1 MNSRPSGVV
10 INGLG
15 QGWADL
21 FRVRATSDF
30 FNVLCSTQLFSVT
43 IEQRIVVKFHFK
55 LGKTATE
62 TYNLLKEVYGS
73 ECLSRA
79 RVSEWFKR
87 FKDGRQDV
95 EDDSRPGR
103 PSTSKTDE
111 NVEKVASLI
120 RPDRR
125 LSIRAIAET
134 INIDKECVRQIL
146 HDNLNMQKVCA
157 KMVPK
162 ILTFEQ
168 QATRKNV
175 STDILDAIKNDPNL
189 LEKVITCDESWFFTY
204 DPETKRQSMHWK
216 TPTSQRAKE
225 ARMSTSKFKAMMI
238 VFFDIHGIVYLH
250 WVSEGQTINQH
261 YYLEVKS
268 ALKGTR
274 FESVEAVKEKAARVL
289 KELTKDDFQ
298 HCFQQWKIRM
308 ERCRDREGVYIEGD
322 NK

>member
-1 MNSRPSGVV
+1 MTFLKFGIKTKICRQNS
-10 INGLG
+10 
-15 QGWADL
+15 WTDL
-21 FRVRATSDF
+21 KKE
-30 FNVLCSTQLFSVT
+30 NLFST
-43 IEQRIVVKFHFK
+43 IKHGGEGEMFGGALESFW
-55 LGKTATE
+55 L
-62 TYNLLKEVYGS
+62 Y
-73 ECLSRA
+73 
-79 RVSEWFKR
+79 KR

-120 RPDRR
+120 RSDRR

-134 INIDKECVRQIL
+134 VNIDKECVRQIL

-216 TPTSQRAKE
+216 TPTSPRAKK
-225 ARMSTSKFKAMMI
+225 SKN
-238 VFFDIHGIVYLH
+238 
-250 WVSEGQTINQH
+250 EQ
-261 YYLEVKS
+261 VK
-268 ALKGTR
+268 
-274 FESVEAVKEKAARVL
+274 
-289 KELTKDDFQ
+289 
-298 HCFQQWKIRM
+298 I
-308 ERCRDREGVYIEGD
+308 
-322 NK
+322 

>member
-1 MNSRPSGVV
+1 MVSL
-10 INGLG
+10 I
-15 QGWADL
+15 
-21 FRVRATSDF
+21 
-30 FNVLCSTQLFSVT
+30 

-62 TYNLLKEVYGS
+62 TYSLLKEVYGS

-79 RVSEWFKR
+79 RVFEWFKR

-120 RPDRR
+120 RSDRR

-134 INIDKECVRQIL
+134 VNIDKECVRQIL
-146 HDNLNMQKVCA
+146 YDNLNMQKVCT

-175 STDILDAIKNDPNL
+175 FTDILNAIKNDPNL
-189 LEKVITCDESWFFTY
+189 LEKVIKHVMNPSFLRMIRKQSANTCIG
-204 DPETKRQSMHWK
+204 RLQLH
-216 TPTSQRAKE
+216 KE
-225 ARMSTSKFKAMMI
+225 QKKARMSKSKFKAMMI
-238 VFFDIHGIVYLH
+238 VFFDIHRIVYLH
-250 WVSEGQTINQH
+250 WVPEGQTTNQH
-261 YYLEVKS
+261 YYLEVLGNLRERLRKNKPKWGRKNHGFS
-268 ALKGTR
+268 
-274 FESVEAVKEKAARVL
+274 
-289 KELTKDDFQ
+289 TKTMRQ
-298 HCFQQWKIRM
+298 LIPRYLS
-308 ERCRDREGVYIEGD
+308 RDSWP
-322 NK
+322 NTASQC

>member
-1 MNSRPSGVV
+1 MVSV
-10 INGLG
+10 I
-15 QGWADL
+15 
-21 FRVRATSDF
+21 
-30 FNVLCSTQLFSVT
+30 

-73 ECLSRA
+73 ECLFRA
-79 RVSEWFKR
+79 LVFEWFKR

-95 EDDSRPGR
+95 EDDSWPGR

-120 RPDRR
+120 QSDRR

-134 INIDKECVRQIL
+134 VNIDKECLRQIL
-146 HDNLNMQKVCA
+146 LDNLNMQKVCA

-168 QATRKNV
+168 QATRKKV
-175 STDILDAIKNDPNL
+175 CTDILDAIKNYPNL

-216 TPTSQRAKE
+216 TPTSPRAKK
-225 ARMSTSKFKAMMI
+225 ARMSKSKFKAMMI
-238 VFFDIHGIVYLH
+238 VFFFDIHGIVYLH
-250 WVSEGQTINQH
+250 WVPEGQTINQH
-261 YYLEVKS
+261 YYLEVLGNLRERIRKKNDPKCGRKNHGFS
-268 ALKGTR
+268 
-274 FESVEAVKEKAARVL
+274 
-289 KELTKDDFQ
+289 TKTMRQ
-298 HCFQQWKIRM
+298 LIPRYLS
-308 ERCRDREGVYIEGD
+308 RDSWP
-322 NK
+322 NTASQC

>member
-1 MNSRPSGVV
+1 MVSV
-10 INGLG
+10 I
-15 QGWADL
+15 
-21 FRVRATSDF
+21 
-30 FNVLCSTQLFSVT
+30 

-55 LGKTATE
+55 LGKTTTE

-79 RVSEWFKR
+79 QVFEWFKH

-103 PSTSKTDE
+103 PSTSKTEE

-120 RPDRR
+120 RSDRR

-134 INIDKECVRQIL
+134 VNIDKECVRQIL
-146 HDNLNMQKVCA
+146 HDNLNMQKVRA

-175 STDILDAIKNDPNL
+175 CTDILDAIKNDPNL
-189 LEKVITCDESWFFTY
+189 LEKVITCDESCFFTY

-216 TPTSQRAKE
+216 TPTSPRAKKKQE
-225 ARMSTSKFKAMMI
+225 
-238 VFFDIHGIVYLH
+238 
-250 WVSEGQTINQH
+250 
-261 YYLEVKS
+261 
-268 ALKGTR
+268 
-274 FESVEAVKEKAARVL
+274 
-289 KELTKDDFQ
+289 
-298 HCFQQWKIRM
+298 
-308 ERCRDREGVYIEGD
+308 
-322 NK
+322 